1 MGKGTPWPV
10 EEEKQLRD
18 SFNSG
23 TKDVKVLA
31 LGFNGK
37 YSENAV
43 YQKLLDL
50 GLLQKEEERGQ
61 GSHSSST
68 NATIKLPDEL
78 PSIEETLKT
87 LAGALEALKSPVLE
101 KLDVLRFRTII
112 LGAKIYKEL
121 LADYIDYRALEAE
134 LVELRAKY
142 EELAKKT
149 TSSIV
154 ADYIDY
160 RALEAELVELR
171 AKYEELAKK
180 TTSSI
185 PS

>member
-18 SFNSG
+18 CFNAG

-61 GSHSSST
+61 ESGSSST
-68 NATIKLPDEL
+68 LATVKLPDEL

-87 LAGALEALKSPVLE
+87 LAGALKGLETPGLE
-101 KLDVLRFRTII
+101 KTEVLRLRGII
-112 LGAKIYKEL
+112 AGAKIYKEL

-134 LVELRAKY
+134 LLELRTKY
-142 EELAKKT
+142 AELAKKT
-149 TSSIV
+149 PS
-154 ADYIDY
+154 
-160 RALEAELVELR
+160 
-171 AKYEELAKK
+171 
-180 TTSSI
+180 TT
-185 PS
+185 P